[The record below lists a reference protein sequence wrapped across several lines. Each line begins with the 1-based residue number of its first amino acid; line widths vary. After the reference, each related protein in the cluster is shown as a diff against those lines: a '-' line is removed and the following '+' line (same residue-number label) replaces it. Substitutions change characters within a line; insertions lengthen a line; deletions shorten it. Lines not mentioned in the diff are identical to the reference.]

1 MKPTIR
7 RKKLGEKSTKII
19 IKLVFLSFLVVFIIT
34 LIRIISSSI
43 FFQKKDHIQL
53 VVYGKH
59 TSFFSFG
66 FRDGINYGLYVSP
79 DDMVDVPGGYGV
91 YRFGA
96 LGKLINLEKDP
107 KLLLKTFSST
117 TGSFVDLYLSEGTGD
132 IYYGDDQT
140 LKPRLPTV
148 AEILFNESNMNV
160 LERLYILSYI
170 VRQNENVVK
179 VLRYSP
185 TFADEYQG
193 FFFDP
198 VFRKER
204 LNVQIIYSK
213 SYKSALKLS
222 QIIEGEGIRVGDI
235 IVSSERKPSCAIFE
249 NTDKHTYS
257 AKALARFFN
266 CPLKKGKTGGYD
278 IIFMLGDREND
289 WFISE

>member
-7 RKKLGEKSTKII
+7 KKKLGEKSTKTIV
-19 IKLVFLSFLVVFIIT
+19 KLVFLSFLIIFIIT
-34 LIRIISSSI
+34 IIRIINGSI
-43 FFQKKDHIQL
+43 FFQKKSHIQL

-66 FRDGINYGLYVSP
+66 SRDGINYGLYVSP
-79 DDMVDVPGGYGV
+79 DDLVDVPGGYGV
-91 YRFGA
+91 YRVGA
-96 LGKLINLEKDP
+96 LGKLIKLEKDT
-107 KLLLKTFSST
+107 KLLLKTFSAT
-117 TGSFVDLYLSEGTGD
+117 TGSFVDLYLSAGTGD
-132 IYYGDDQT
+132 IYYGTDQT
-140 LKPRLPTV
+140 LEPRFPTV
-148 AEILFNESNMNV
+148 TEILFNESNMNV
-160 LERLYILSYI
+160 LERFYILSYI
-170 VRQNENVVK
+170 LKQNNSVVK
-179 VLRYSP
+179 TLRYSL

-235 IVSSERKPSCAIFE
+235 VVSSERNPSCAILE

-257 AKALARFFN
+257 AEALARFFN

-278 IIFMLGDREND
+278 ILFILGDTEND
-289 WFISE
+289 WLISE